1 MDTMLILGDG
11 ALGRAV
17 EAEALARDAAD
28 TRMTSADRETDR
40 AAGRRSA

>member
-17 EAEALARDAAD
+17 EAERSHA
-28 TRMTSADRETDR
+28 TQPMPGDRRGPCD
-40 AAGRRSA
+40 